1 VTRAGGT
8 LDAYG
13 LKLKV
18 QIEAMEE
25 MLLKEMESSPEA
37 VAAASLYITGAGG
50 KRLRPLLL
58 LACADLLGYRRRDRL
73 TYAAVVEAL
82 HTSTLIH
89 DDVIDEAELRRGHR
103 ALHRELGNR
112 LSILVGDYLYAQ
124 AIRLAVNRGN
134 LAIIRTLSEAT
145 LKMIEGEI
153 WGLSRASDPRV
164 TLDEYLAHIEYKT
177 GHLFAAAAAIP
188 ALLAGQKRHYG
199 RLHRFGLRFGVFF
212 QILDDLQDFAAR
224 EEEAGKPVMH
234 DLEEGKLGL
243 PVILLLKRVRG
254 RERKELLNWLG
265 DAPRRRFDILE
276 RMRTHGILV
285 ETRELARARAIE
297 ACKALTV
304 FPASPAKALLIS
316 LPERLLSLPAFARLS

>member
-1 VTRAGGT
+1 MGSGRVIVLDDATCMVNMARFFLEFTADESCGKCVPCRVGTQMMLAILNRIVAGEGT
-8 LDAYG
+8 EQDLVRLTEIGDMM
-13 LKLKV
+13 KN
-18 QIEAMEE
+18 
-25 MLLKEMESSPEA
+25 
-37 VAAASLYITGAGG
+37 ASL
-50 KRLRPLLL
+50 
-58 LACADLLGYRRRDRL
+58 CALGQTAPNPVL
-73 TYAAVVEAL
+73 
-82 HTSTLIH
+82 STL
-89 DDVIDEAELRRGHR
+89 R
-103 ALHRELGNR
+103 
-112 LSILVGDYLYAQ
+112 YF
-124 AIRLAVNRGN
+124 
-134 LAIIRTLSEAT
+134 
-145 LKMIEGEI
+145 
-153 WGLSRASDPRV
+153 P
-164 TLDEYLAHIEYKT
+164 DEYLAHIEYKT